1 MFRDSPPITPREQSE
16 NDENKRRVVNQGRQ
30 PDLQLW
36 VHNREQPFRALAHEL
51 FDEMAPFAEVLDN
64 AYGGVRYTSVLAQ
77 LRERIT
83 HPDATPSAQVLEAS
97 HAAAGI
103 IAYVME
109 ASKKHKQALLNDPL
123 DAREQAKLWT
133 APKPRCRPRPTWR
146 PANRAAL
153 RTTWPATTPDRRD
166 APDQAA
172 YCRSR

>member
-1 MFRDSPPITPREQSE
+1 M
-16 NDENKRRVVNQGRQ
+16 VNQGRQ

-64 AYGGVRYTSVLAQ
+64 AYGGARYTSVMAQ

-97 HAAAGI
+97 HAAGGYF
-103 IAYVME
+103 AYVME

-123 DAREQAKLWT
+123 DAQAQARFVDSAKTSLQAQADLEASEQGSFEDYVAGYY
-133 APKPRCRPRPTWR
+133 A
-146 PANRAAL
+146 
-153 RTTWPATTPDRRD
+153 
-166 APDQAA
+166 
-172 YCRSR
+172 